1 MSVPFATPFLTRPAR
16 SLLGGPHAV
25 LPAFL
30 IGSLACFALAHAML
44 FELHLPSRYVQHS
57 LRMLAG
63 IGFGIG
69 AAVLVDAL
77 AEGAAS
83 MGRRRLAVA
92 IPLALFLP
100 GAVLTAPLFG
110 KESPFDVTYRSAE
123 RRVGKECV
131 STCRSRWSRYH

>member
-83 MGRRRLAVA
+83 MGRRRPPVA
-92 IPLALFLP
+92 IPHPLFLP
-100 GAVLTAPLFG
+100 GSVLPAPLLG
-110 KESPFDVTYRSAE
+110 QETPVAIK
-123 RRVGKECV
+123 
-131 STCRSRWSRYH
+131 SRTARTP

>member
-1 MSVPFATPFLTRPAR
+1 
-16 SLLGGPHAV
+16 
-25 LPAFL
+25 
-30 IGSLACFALAHAML
+30 ML

-110 KESPFDVTYRSAE
+110 HESPFDVKYRTDETPASFDLPAAPPLDIP
-123 RRVGKECV
+123 VA
-131 STCRSRWSRYH
+131 SP